1 MMSKVMMCAVAILLF
16 AFTAAAQSTNDPV
29 LFTVENTP
37 VQVSEFTYIYSKTNG
52 KNADFSKKSL
62 DEYLDLYTK
71 FKLKVQKAK
80 DMRLDTVAQLK
91 EELNGYRRQ
100 LADSYLIDKAV
111 TEKLL
116 LEAYEHIKQDV
127 DISHVLIA
135 VKPDATPADTLAAY
149 QKALDVKKKLEGKE
163 PFEVVAR
170 EMSDDKSAAR
180 NGGNIGFITAVFPS
194 GLYELEKAAYTLPEG
209 KISNP
214 LRSNAGYHIIKV
226 NSRRPARGEVEV
238 AHILIRKTENDRAIA
253 KNRIDSIY
261 QVLKTGGDFDKMAM
275 ALSEDAPT
283 AQRNGYVGFI
293 GISRYERSFEDT
305 AFGLKKDGE
314 YSMPFESSVG
324 WHIIKRIS
332 KKDIQP
338 YSTEKSRLDNA
349 IRKDGRFEQAKAAM
363 LERIKRDAKFTEY
376 AQPLDNFIATLADSF
391 LTFKW
396 KAPEVKSNELL
407 FKLGKDFK
415 ATLGDFTDFLGRAG
429 ATRVRQAKTGD
440 LDKAA
445 RALYQEFV
453 TEQCMKYEE
462 MQLEDKYPDFKSLM
476 REYEEGILLFEATK
490 VLVWDKASE
499 DSVGLA
505 KFFETIKGKY
515 RWDERAVSSVYRIS
529 IENKDQVDAIREYA
543 KTHTAD
549 EVKSKF
555 NTEEKIL
562 VNVES
567 RSFEKGKSQELKGIE
582 WKPGVLGPVDENTRT
597 KTIRFYKIEE
607 ILPPAEKTLAEARGY
622 VVADYQDSLERQW
635 VDELKSTYKVKVND
649 KVLES
654 LVKKK

>member
-1 MMSKVMMCAVAILLF
+1 MMSKVLMCAGAAMLL
-16 AFTAAAQSTNDPV
+16 TLSAAAQSANDPV

-37 VQVSEFTYIYSKTNG
+37 VHVSEFTYIYSKTNG

-71 FKLKVQKAK
+71 FKLKVQKAR
-80 DMRLDTVAQLK
+80 DMRLDTVSQLK

-116 LEAYEHIKQDV
+116 LEAYERIKQDV
-127 DISHVLIA
+127 DISHVL
-135 VKPDATPADTLAAY
+135 VLLKPEATPADTLAAY
-149 QKALDVKKKLEGKE
+149 QKALDIKKRIEGGDA
-163 PFEVVAR
+163 FEVVAR
-170 EMSDDKSAAR
+170 EMSDDKTAAR
-180 NGGNIGFITAVFPS
+180 NGGKIGFITAVFPA
-194 GLYELEKAAYTLPEG
+194 GLYALETAAYTLSEG

-226 NSRRPARGEVEV
+226 NARRPARGEVEI
-238 AHILIRKTENDRAIA
+238 AHILIRKTENDRSIS

-261 QVLKTGGDFDKMAM
+261 QVLKTGGDFDKMAQS
-275 ALSEDAPT
+275 LSEDAPT
-283 AQRNGYVGFI
+283 AQRNGYIGFI
-293 GISRYERSFEDT
+293 GISRYEPPFEEA

-349 IRKDGRFEQAKAAM
+349 IRKDGRFDQAKSAM
-363 LERIKRDAKFTEY
+363 LDRIKRDAKFMEY
-376 AQPLDNFIATLADSF
+376 PEVLNTYAATLADTF

-396 KAPEVKSNELL
+396 KAPEVKSPELL
-407 FKLGKDFK
+407 FKLGKDYK
-415 ATLGDFTDFLGRAG
+415 VTLGDFTDYLGRAG

-440 LDKAA
+440 VQKAA
-445 RALYQEFV
+445 KALYQEFV
-453 TEQCMKYEE
+453 NEQCMKYEE
-462 MQLEDKYPDFKSLM
+462 TQLEVKYPDFKSLM

-499 DSVGLA
+499 DSLGLA

-515 RWDERAVSSVYRIS
+515 RWEDRAVSSVYRIS
-529 IENKDQVDAIREYA
+529 IENKDQVEAIRAYA
-543 KTHTAD
+543 KDHSAD
-549 EVKSKF
+549 EVKAKF
-555 NTEEKIL
+555 NMEEKIL

-567 RSFEKGKSQELKGIE
+567 RTFEKGKSQELKGVE
-582 WKPGVLGPVDENTRT
+582 WKKGAMSPVDENART
-597 KTIRFYKIEE
+597 KTIRFYKIEDL
-607 ILPPAEKTLAEARGY
+607 LPPAEKTLSEARGY
-622 VVADYQDSLERQW
+622 VVADYQDTLERKW
-635 VDELKSTYKVKVND
+635 VDELKSTYKVKVNE

>member
-1 MMSKVMMCAVAILLF
+1 MMSKVLMCAGAAMLLTLS
-16 AFTAAAQSTNDPV
+16 AVAQSANDPV

-37 VQVSEFTYIYSKTNG
+37 VHVSEFTYIYSKTNG

-80 DMRLDTVAQLK
+80 DMRLDTVSQLK
-91 EELNGYRRQ
+91 EELNGYRKQ

-116 LEAYEHIKQDV
+116 LEAYERIKQDV
-127 DISHVLIA
+127 DVSHVL
-135 VKPDATPADTLAAY
+135 VMLKPEATPADTLVAF
-149 QKALDVKKKLEGKE
+149 QRALDIKKRLDSGD

-194 GLYELEKAAYTLPEG
+194 GLYALENAAYTLQEG

-226 NSRRPARGEVEV
+226 NARRPARGEVEV

-253 KNRIDSIY
+253 KSRIDSIY
-261 QVLKTGGDFDKMAM
+261 QVLKTGGDFDKMAQS
-275 ALSEDAPT
+275 LSEDAPT
-283 AQRNGYVGFI
+283 AQRNGYIGFI
-293 GISRYERSFEDT
+293 SINRYERSFEEA
-305 AFGLKKDGE
+305 AFNVKKDGE

-349 IRKDGRFEQAKAAM
+349 IRKDGRFDQAKTAM

-376 AQPLDNFIATLADSF
+376 PAVLNTFISTLADTF
-391 LTFKW
+391 VTFKW
-396 KAPEVKSNELL
+396 KAPEVKSPELL
-407 FKLGKDFK
+407 FKMGKDFK
-415 ATLGDFTDFLGRAG
+415 VTLGDFTDYLGRAG
-429 ATRVRQAKTGD
+429 ATRVRQAKAGD
-440 LDKAA
+440 VQKAA
-445 RALYQEFV
+445 QALYQEFV
-453 TEQCMKYEE
+453 NEQCMKYEE
-462 MQLEDKYPDFKSLM
+462 TQLEAKYPDFKSLM

-499 DSVGLA
+499 DSLGLA

-515 RWDERAVSSVYRIS
+515 RWEDRAVSSVYRIS
-529 IENKDQVDAIREYA
+529 IENKDQVDAIRAYA
-543 KTHTAD
+543 QDHSAD
-549 EVKSKF
+549 EVKAKF

-567 RSFEKGKSQELKGIE
+567 RSFEKGKSQELKSVE
-582 WKPGVLGPVDENTRT
+582 WKKGAMGPVDENART
-597 KTIRFYKIEE
+597 KTIRFLKIEE
-607 ILPPAEKTLAEARGY
+607 LLPPADKTLAEARGY
-622 VVADYQDSLERQW
+622 IVADYQDTLERKW
-635 VDELKSTYKVKVND
+635 VDELKNTYKVKVND

>member
-1 MMSKVMMCAVAILLF
+1 MMSKVLMCAGAAMLLTLS
-16 AFTAAAQSTNDPV
+16 AVAQSANDPV

-37 VQVSEFTYIYSKTNG
+37 VHVSEFTYIYSKTNG

-80 DMRLDTVAQLK
+80 DMRLDTVSQLK
-91 EELNGYRRQ
+91 EELNGYRKQ

-116 LEAYEHIKQDV
+116 LEAYERIKQDV
-127 DISHVLIA
+127 DVSHVL
-135 VKPDATPADTLAAY
+135 VMLKPEATPADTLVAF
-149 QKALDVKKKLEGKE
+149 QRALDIKKRLDSGD

-194 GLYELEKAAYTLPEG
+194 GLYALENAAYTLQEG

-226 NSRRPARGEVEV
+226 NARRPARGEVEV

-253 KNRIDSIY
+253 KSRIDSIY
-261 QVLKTGGDFDKMAM
+261 QMLKTGGDFDKMAQS
-275 ALSEDAPT
+275 LSEDAPT
-283 AQRNGYVGFI
+283 AQRNGYIGFI
-293 GISRYERSFEDT
+293 SINRYERSFEEA
-305 AFGLKKDGE
+305 AFNVKKDGE

-349 IRKDGRFEQAKAAM
+349 IRKDGRFDQAKTAM

-376 AQPLDNFIATLADSF
+376 PAVLNTFISTLADTF
-391 LTFKW
+391 VTFKW
-396 KAPEVKSNELL
+396 KAPEVKSPELL
-407 FKLGKDFK
+407 FKMGKDFK
-415 ATLGDFTDFLGRAG
+415 VTLGDFTDYLGRAG
-429 ATRVRQAKTGD
+429 ATRVRQAKAGD
-440 LDKAA
+440 VQKAA
-445 RALYQEFV
+445 QALYQEFV
-453 TEQCMKYEE
+453 NEQCMKYEE
-462 MQLEDKYPDFKSLM
+462 TQLEAKYPDFKSLM

-499 DSVGLA
+499 DSLGLA

-515 RWDERAVSSVYRIS
+515 RWEDRAVSSVYRIS
-529 IENKDQVDAIREYA
+529 IENKDQVDAIRAYA
-543 KTHTAD
+543 QDHSAD
-549 EVKSKF
+549 EVKAKF

-567 RSFEKGKSQELKGIE
+567 RSFEKGKSQELKSVE
-582 WKPGVLGPVDENTRT
+582 WKKGAMGPVDENART
-597 KTIRFYKIEE
+597 KTIRFLKIEE
-607 ILPPAEKTLAEARGY
+607 LLPPADKTLAEARGY
-622 VVADYQDSLERQW
+622 IVADYQDTLERKW
-635 VDELKSTYKVKVND
+635 VDELKNTYKVKVND

>member
-1 MMSKVMMCAVAILLF
+1 MMSKVLMCAGAAMLL
-16 AFTAAAQSTNDPV
+16 TLSAAAQSANDPV

-37 VQVSEFTYIYSKTNG
+37 VHVSEFTYIYSKTNG

-80 DMRLDTVAQLK
+80 DMRLDTVSQLK
-91 EELNGYRRQ
+91 EELNGYRKQ

-116 LEAYEHIKQDV
+116 LEAYERIKQDV
-127 DISHVLIA
+127 DISHVL
-135 VKPDATPADTLAAY
+135 VTLMPEATPADTLAAF
-149 QKALDVKKKLEGKE
+149 QKALDIKKRLEGGD

-170 EMSDDKSAAR
+170 EMSADKTAAR
-180 NGGNIGFITAVFPS
+180 NGGRIGFITAVFPA
-194 GLYELEKAAYTLPEG
+194 GLYALENAAYSLPVG

-226 NSRRPARGEVEV
+226 NARRPARGEVEV
-238 AHILIRKTENDRAIA
+238 AHLLIRKTENDRAIA

-261 QVLKTGGDFDKMAM
+261 QVLKTGGDFDKMAQS
-275 ALSEDAPT
+275 LSEDTPT
-283 AQRNGYVGFI
+283 AQRNGYIGFI
-293 GISRYERSFEDT
+293 SISRYEPSFEEA
-305 AFGLKKDGE
+305 AFNLKKDGE

-349 IRKDGRFEQAKAAM
+349 IRKDGRFEQAKTAM

-376 AQPLDNFIATLADSF
+376 ADVLNGYAATLPDSF

-396 KAPEVKSNELL
+396 KAPEVKSKELL

-415 ATLGDFTDFLGRAG
+415 VTLGDFTDYLGRAG

-440 LDKAA
+440 LQKAVK
-445 RALYQEFV
+445 ALYQEFV
-453 TEQCMKYEE
+453 NEQCMKYEE
-462 MQLEDKYPDFKSLM
+462 TQLESKYPDFKSLM

-499 DSVGLA
+499 DSLGLA

-515 RWDERAVSSVYRIS
+515 RWEDRAVTSVYRIS
-529 IENKDQVDAIREYA
+529 IENKDQVDGVRAYA
-543 KTHTAD
+543 QTHSAD
-549 EVKSKF
+549 EVKAKF
-555 NTEEKIL
+555 NSEEKIL

-567 RSFEKGKSQELKGIE
+567 RTFEKGKSQELKGVE
-582 WKPGVLGPVDENTRT
+582 WNKGAMGPVDENART
-597 KTIRFYKIEE
+597 KTIRFLKIEDL
-607 ILPPAEKTLAEARGY
+607 LPPAEKTLSEARGY
-622 VVADYQDSLERQW
+622 VVADYQDTLERQW
-635 VDELKSTYKVKVND
+635 VDELKNTYKVKVNE

>member
-1 MMSKVMMCAVAILLF
+1 MMSKVLICAGAAMLLTL
-16 AFTAAAQSTNDPV
+16 AAAAQSANDPV

-37 VQVSEFTYIYSKTNG
+37 VHVSEFTYIYSKTNG

-80 DMRLDTVAQLK
+80 DMQLDTVSQLK

-116 LEAYEHIKQDV
+116 LEAYERIKQDV
-127 DISHVLIA
+127 DVSHVL
-135 VKPDATPADTLAAY
+135 VMLKPEAMPADTLAAF
-149 QKALDVKKKLEGKE
+149 QRALDIKKRLDGGD

-194 GLYELEKAAYTLPEG
+194 GLYALENAAYTLPVG

-226 NSRRPARGEVEV
+226 NARRPARGEVEV
-238 AHILIRKTENDRAIA
+238 AHILVRKTENDRAIA

-261 QVLKTGGDFDKMAM
+261 QVLKTGGDFDKMAQS
-275 ALSEDAPT
+275 LSEDTPT
-283 AQRNGYVGFI
+283 AQRNGYIGFI
-293 GISRYERSFEDT
+293 SINRYERTFEEA
-305 AFGLKKDGE
+305 AFSVKKDGE
-314 YSMPFESSVG
+314 YTMPFESSVG

-349 IRKDGRFEQAKAAM
+349 IRKDGRFEQAKTAM
-363 LERIKRDAKFTEY
+363 LDRIKRDSKFTEY
-376 AQPLDNFIATLADSF
+376 PAVLNTFISTLADTF
-391 LTFKW
+391 VTFKW
-396 KAPEVKSNELL
+396 KAPEVKSPELL
-407 FKLGKDFK
+407 FKMGKDFK
-415 ATLGDFTDFLGRAG
+415 VTLGDFTDYLGRAG
-429 ATRVRQAKTGD
+429 ANRVRQAKAGD
-440 LDKAA
+440 VQKAA
-445 RALYQEFV
+445 QALYQEFV
-453 TEQCMKYEE
+453 NEQCMKYEE
-462 MQLEDKYPDFKSLM
+462 TQLEAKYPDFKSLM

-499 DSVGLA
+499 DSLGLA

-515 RWDERAVSSVYRIS
+515 RWEDRAVSSVYRIS
-529 IENKDQVDAIREYA
+529 IENKDQVDAIRAYA
-543 KTHTAD
+543 QDHSAD
-549 EVKSKF
+549 EVKAKF

-567 RSFEKGKSQELKGIE
+567 RTFEKGKSQELKSVE
-582 WKPGVLGPVDENTRT
+582 WKKGAMSPVDENART
-597 KTIRFYKIEE
+597 KTIRFIKIEE
-607 ILPPAEKTLAEARGY
+607 LLPPADKTLSEARGY
-622 VVADYQDSLERQW
+622 VVADYQDTLERKW
-635 VDELKSTYKVKVND
+635 VDELKSAYKVKVND

>member
-1 MMSKVMMCAVAILLF
+1 MSKVLMCAGAAMLLTLS
-16 AFTAAAQSTNDPV
+16 AVAQSANDPV

-37 VQVSEFTYIYSKTNG
+37 VHVSEFTYIYSKTNG

-80 DMRLDTVAQLK
+80 DMRLDTVSQLK
-91 EELNGYRRQ
+91 EELNGYRKQ

-116 LEAYEHIKQDV
+116 LEAYERIKQDV
-127 DISHVLIA
+127 DVSHVL
-135 VKPDATPADTLAAY
+135 VMLKPEATPADTLVAF
-149 QKALDVKKKLEGKE
+149 QRALDIKKRLDSGD

-194 GLYELEKAAYTLPEG
+194 GLYALENAAYTLQEG

-226 NSRRPARGEVEV
+226 NARRPARGEVEV

-253 KNRIDSIY
+253 KSRIDSIY
-261 QVLKTGGDFDKMAM
+261 QVLKTGGDFDKMAQS
-275 ALSEDAPT
+275 LSEDAPT
-283 AQRNGYVGFI
+283 AQRNGYIGFI
-293 GISRYERSFEDT
+293 SINRYERSFEEA
-305 AFGLKKDGE
+305 AFNVKKDGE

-349 IRKDGRFEQAKAAM
+349 IRKDGRFDQAKTAM

-376 AQPLDNFIATLADSF
+376 PAVLNTFISTLADTF
-391 LTFKW
+391 VTFKW
-396 KAPEVKSNELL
+396 KAPEVKSPELL
-407 FKLGKDFK
+407 FKMGKDFK
-415 ATLGDFTDFLGRAG
+415 VTLGDFTDYLGRAG
-429 ATRVRQAKTGD
+429 ATRVRQAKAGD
-440 LDKAA
+440 VQKAA
-445 RALYQEFV
+445 QALYQEFV
-453 TEQCMKYEE
+453 NEQCMKYEE
-462 MQLEDKYPDFKSLM
+462 TQLEAKYPDFKSLM

-499 DSVGLA
+499 DSLGLA

-515 RWDERAVSSVYRIS
+515 RWEDRAVSSVYRIS
-529 IENKDQVDAIREYA
+529 IENKDQVDAIRAYA
-543 KTHTAD
+543 QDHSAD
-549 EVKSKF
+549 EVKAKF

-567 RSFEKGKSQELKGIE
+567 RSFEKGKSQELKSVE
-582 WKPGVLGPVDENTRT
+582 WKKGAMGPVDENART
-597 KTIRFYKIEE
+597 KTIRFLKIEE
-607 ILPPAEKTLAEARGY
+607 LLPPADKTLAEARGY
-622 VVADYQDSLERQW
+622 IVADYQDTLERKW
-635 VDELKSTYKVKVND
+635 VDELKNTYKVKVND

>member
-1 MMSKVMMCAVAILLF
+1 MMSKVLMCAGAAMLL
-16 AFTAAAQSTNDPV
+16 TLSAAAQSANDPV

-37 VQVSEFTYIYSKTNG
+37 VHVSEFTYIYSKTNG

-80 DMRLDTVAQLK
+80 DMRLDTVSQLK

-116 LEAYEHIKQDV
+116 LEAYERIKQDV
-127 DISHVLIA
+127 DISHVLVTLMPEA
-135 VKPDATPADTLAAY
+135 SPADTLAAF
-149 QKALDVKKKLEGKE
+149 QKALDIKKRLDGGD

-170 EMSDDKSAAR
+170 EMSADKSAAR
-180 NGGNIGFITAVFPS
+180 NGGNIGFITAVFPA
-194 GLYELEKAAYTLPEG
+194 GLYALENAAYTLSIG

-226 NSRRPARGEVEV
+226 NARRPARGEVEIS
-238 AHILIRKTENDRAIA
+238 HILIRKTENDRAVA
-253 KNRIDSIY
+253 KARIDSIY
-261 QVLKTGGDFDKMAM
+261 QVLKTGGDFDKMAQS
-275 ALSEDAPT
+275 LSEDAPT
-283 AQRNGYVGFI
+283 AQRNGYIGFI
-293 GISRYERSFEDT
+293 SINRYERPFEDA
-305 AFGLKKDGE
+305 AFALKKDGE
-314 YSMPFESSVG
+314 YTVPFESSVG

-349 IRKDGRFEQAKAAM
+349 IRKDGRFEQAKTAM
-363 LERIKRDAKFTEY
+363 LERIKREAKFTEY
-376 AQPLDNFIATLADSF
+376 PAILNEYVATLADSF

-396 KAPEVKSNELL
+396 KAPEVKSPELL

-415 ATLGDFTDFLGRAG
+415 ATLGDFTDYLGRAG

-440 LDKAA
+440 VQKAA
-445 RALYQEFV
+445 QALYQEFV
-453 TEQCMKYEE
+453 NEQCMKYEE
-462 MQLEDKYPDFKSLM
+462 TQLEAKYPDFKSLM

-499 DSVGLA
+499 DSLGLA

-515 RWDERAVSSVYRIS
+515 RWEDRAVSSVYRIS
-529 IENKDQVDAIREYA
+529 IEHKSEVDAIRAYA
-543 KTHTAD
+543 QDHSAD
-549 EVKSKF
+549 EVKAKF
-555 NTEEKIL
+555 NSEEKIL

-567 RSFEKGKSQELKGIE
+567 RTFEKGKSQELKEVE
-582 WKPGVLGPVDENTRT
+582 WKKGAMGPVDENART
-597 KTIRFYKIEE
+597 KTIRFFKIEE
-607 ILPPAEKTLAEARGY
+607 LLPPAEKTLSEARGY
-622 VVADYQDSLERQW
+622 VVADYQDTLERQW
-635 VDELKSTYKVKVND
+635 VDQLKNTYKVKVNE